1 MASFRLFNIQLL
13 PLDTAKTPEVG
24 VEGYQRLF
32 ATLKENIE
40 SAQRLKTLADQSY
53 KLPHDTHFAPFV
65 VHADKGFAHGKWVK
79 YQRAEAVVDLY
90 TNESLYTAGEGV
102 AAVSNNHYF
111 QFVFDYVTHRFAIEE
126 LQGKLPSSAS
136 VVKALDST
144 LRPVADQA
152 FPEHVLTVNLIS
164 EKKALEEALAEATGF
179 RSVEVK
185 VTFPNGPELS
195 ARLRELKEN
204 NVHVVRAQASS
215 EKDAVMPSL
224 PDFILDL
231 VKASTNYGQSKF
243 TYVRDKLR
251 RGKFSTE
258 AFPQK
263 VAVRHAKDEDEAG
276 FLRRLVHKVRA
287 TQRATESDASPNAPQ
302 GQRPGG

>member
-1 MASFRLFNIQLL
+1 MASFRLFNVQLL
-13 PLDTAKTPEVG
+13 PLDTATTPEVG
-24 VEGYQRLF
+24 LEGYQRLL
-32 ATLKENIE
+32 ATLKDGIE
-40 SAQRLKTLADQSY
+40 SAQRLKTLAEQSY

-65 VHADKGFAHGKWVK
+65 VHADKAFAHGKWVK

-102 AAVSNNHYF
+102 AAVSNNYYF
-111 QFVFDYVTHRFAIEE
+111 RFVFDYTTHRLAIEE
-126 LQGKLPSSAS
+126 RGGKLPSSAS
-136 VVKALDST
+136 VVKALEST
-144 LRPVADQA
+144 LRPIADQA
-152 FPEHVLTVNLIS
+152 FPAHVLTVNLVS
-164 EKKALEEALAEATGF
+164 ETKALEDALKEATGF

-204 NVHVVRAQASS
+204 NVHIVRAQASS

-231 VKASTNYGQSKF
+231 VRASTDYGQSKF

-251 RGKFSTE
+251 RGRFSTE
-258 AFPQK
+258 AFPEK
-263 VAVRHAKDEDEAG
+263 VNLRQAKSEDEAG
-276 FLRRLVHKVRA
+276 FLRRVVGKVRA
-287 TQRATESDASPNAPQ
+287 TQRDPEVDANPKEPQ
-302 GQRPGG
+302 GRDGGG